1 MKTLLVRSLVP
12 ALVAALVAGA
22 VSRTRS
28 AEKADPRLA
37 HMVFFTLKDHSE
49 GSREKFLA
57 SCQKYLGNHEGT
69 VSFSVGTIAEDVVEK
84 GVSVRDFDVA
94 LHLVFENKAAKA
106 NYLEHPNHHKFVDEN
121 KASFAQVRVFDS
133 YLAPAK
139 P

>member
-1 MKTLLVRSLVP
+1 MKTVLTPCLLSLF
-12 ALVAALVAGA
+12 AAVMVAGV

-28 AEKADPRLA
+28 AEKAEPRLA

-49 GSREKFLA
+49 GAREKFVA

-69 VSFSVGTIAEDVVEK
+69 ISFSVGTIAEDVEEA

-106 NYLEHPNHHKFVDEN
+106 KYLEHPNHHKFVDEN
-121 KASFAQVRVFDS
+121 KASFAKVRVFDS
-133 YLAPAK
+133 YLATAK
-139 P
+139 H